1 MLHLILQSLHVSKI
15 LATRINFARK
25 IANQFLAW
33 QNGVFYN
40 ISYGQDHNAH
50 RIIKYARKIIIKQNL
65 LHYDFI
71 NMIFTKKS
79 RVKAVFTW

>member
-1 MLHLILQSLHVSKI
+1 MPHLILQLLDVSKI
-15 LATRINFARK
+15 LASRVNFARK

-40 ISYGQDHNAH
+40 ISYGQDHNAR

-71 NMIFTKKS
+71 NMIFTKKIQG
-79 RVKAVFTW
+79 